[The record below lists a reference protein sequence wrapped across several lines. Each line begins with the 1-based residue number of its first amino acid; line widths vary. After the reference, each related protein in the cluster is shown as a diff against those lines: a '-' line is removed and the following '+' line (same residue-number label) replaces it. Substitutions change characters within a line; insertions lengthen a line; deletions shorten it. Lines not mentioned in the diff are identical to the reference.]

1 METPSCCCPV
11 SWRFYGFG
19 MAGLADYVDYGVDQF
34 RALDLGLGVAELS
47 AHQLSLFHS
56 TRVSSPVLLGLGHPM
71 PQSAGGRAALL
82 LSYPQGQLLPLPS
95 PPHPYL
101 PNQFHCVAQ
110 SRHGGPPLQVMQ
122 LVKGLDSSF
131 AWGSFHL
138 CLCHQGQLHCVAQ
151 AKFKACSLE

>member
-56 TRVSSPVLLGLGHPM
+56 TRVSSPVLLRLGHPT
-71 PQSAGGRAALL
+71 PPSARGR
-82 LSYPQGQLLPLPS
+82 
-95 PPHPYL
+95 
-101 PNQFHCVAQ
+101 V
-110 SRHGGPPLQVMQ
+110 
-122 LVKGLDSSF
+122 SSF
-131 AWGSFHL
+131 ILMLSGPAHPQPRL
-138 CLCHQGQLHCVAQ
+138 QI
-151 AKFKACSLE
+151 